1 METVKKIYK
10 AAFYLN
16 IVLFLF
22 FFYSLYT
29 YGEAYSDVKTPDK
42 TEAITSHGKTY
53 YVSKEARH
61 KMNIIGWT
69 SLTLFVSVLGVGL
82 YYKAKH
88 KKDLL

>member
-1 METVKKIYK
+1 METFKKIYK

-22 FFYSLYT
+22 FFYSLYQ
-29 YGEAYSDVKTPDK
+29 YGETYSDIKTPDK

-53 YVSKEARH
+53 YVSKADQH

-69 SLTLFVSVLGVGL
+69 SLSLFVSVLGIGL
-82 YYKAKH
+82 YYKVKY